1 MNWLTLAAIAAW
13 GMCPYFAEILP
24 DPVTVEDARGEFV
37 EIRIPPDSKQ
47 DTLSLFYEQKQIWK
61 GILPASANRLLLIR
75 DTLLCPEVKS
85 LHCAPLNAPA
95 LPNRREMRWMLL
107 NGNCSDTADFPIPK
121 AGKSF
126 VRSDSSKSSWEL
138 AEPSPGIP
146 NAIFESGVK
155 DCLLHWENTE
165 WTASGWKGSWTLTGC
180 DSAEIHVE
188 FLSMESSAEKSFDIP
203 LKRDLASVWE
213 TSLSAKALLIRL
225 ALPPDDIPGND
236 SLDTLLFTPGN
247 FPVRLTEVHP
257 CPEEGLPEWFELYNA
272 GSREI
277 SLSSVNLCEPEKSIA
292 SQSVLAA
299 KQSAVVTKDSSG
311 MRHLVGTDEILILQH
326 NFGYLKN
333 AADSLYLCYGNEK
346 VDSAIWGKSAK
357 IQVNC
362 PDGFSVGTGRRENSP
377 GFQTPGS
384 LVQDTALPFQVEWNA
399 RIFSK
404 KTRANPLMLRIQSEE
419 DVLIELISGKGD
431 LLWKKTFPADAGG
444 NSWREVPLLEK
455 GFPGPNFIR
464 VSSQNREKR
473 IGVVLRP

>member
-1 MNWLTLAAIAAW
+1 MNWLTLAATAAW

-24 DPVTVEDARGEFV
+24 DPVAVEDARGEFI
-37 EIRIPPDSKQ
+37 EIRLPQNSKR

-61 GILPASANRLLLIR
+61 GILPDSLNRFLLIR
-75 DTLLCPEVKS
+75 DTLLCPEIKS
-85 LHCAPLNAPA
+85 LHCAPLSAPA
-95 LPNRREMRWMLL
+95 LPNRREMRWILL
-107 NGNCSDTADFPIPK
+107 NGNCSDTANFPIPK

-126 VRSDSSKSSWEL
+126 IRSDSSGNSWEL

-146 NAIFESGVK
+146 NAVFENGIE
-155 DCLLHWENTE
+155 DCRLHWKNTE
-165 WTASGWKGSWTLTGC
+165 RKDSGWRGSWTLTGC
-180 DSAEIHVE
+180 DSAQVHVE
-188 FLSMESSAEKSFDIP
+188 FLSMESSAEKSFPIS
-203 LKRDLASVWE
+203 LKRDVETVWE
-213 TSLSAKALLIRL
+213 TSLSANALKIKL

-247 FPVRLTEVHP
+247 FPIRLTEVHP

-272 GSREI
+272 GSRET
-277 SLSSVNLCEPEKSIA
+277 SLSSITLCEAGKSFTAENI
-292 SQSVLAA
+292 LAA
-299 KQSAVVTKDSSG
+299 KQSAVVTKDSTG
-311 MRHLVGTDEILILQH
+311 MRHLVGTDEILILQQ

-333 AADSLYLCYGNEK
+333 AADSLFLCYGNEK
-346 VDSAIWGKSAK
+346 VDSAIWGKSAG

-362 PDGFSVGTGRRENSP
+362 PNGFSVQTGRRENSP

-384 LVQDTALPFQVEWNA
+384 LAQNAALPFQVEWNA

-419 DVLIELISGKGD
+419 DVLVELISGKGD

-444 NSWREVPLLEK
+444 NSWREVPLIEK

-473 IGVVLRP
+473 FGVVLRP